1 MGIRRAGSALRLR
14 CEDRLDM
21 EPFEVS
27 YKTTG
32 RAGKRS
38 RSVTFVLCPTVIA
51 QRLGIAE
58 PIFVEAGDV
67 EVDWMAPVSP
77 AYRALFDR
85 A

>member
-14 CEDRLDM
+14 CEERRDM

-32 RAGKRS
+32 WVGKRS

-77 AYRALFDR
+77 AYRALFDGV
-85 A
+85 